1 MSRILIVDDEPAI
14 GWSLR
19 ELLSDEGHDVVV
31 AADVPTA
38 LEAAHQGRPD
48 AILLD
53 VRLGSGDGLVAVPDL
68 REAAG
73 PVPIVVMTA
82 FGNLDTAVRAVQA
95 GAFDYLTKPFDL
107 ERVVSVLRRAVAE
120 RPGDLK
126 ADQPAE
132 AASELVLI
140 GSSPPMQEIFKQ
152 IALVAGHDLPVLI
165 TGPTGTG
172 KDVVARAIHVHGPR
186 QPGPLVATNLA
197 ALAPGVVES
206 ELFGHTR
213 GAFTGAVAD
222 RAGLFE
228 LANGGTIFLDEIGE
242 APADVQVKLLR
253 VLETGGVTRV
263 GEATPQIVNVRVIAA
278 TNRDLAQGVRA
289 GTFRE
294 DLYHRLRVFPITM
307 PALSE
312 RPGDIE
318 PLARHFLARCVR
330 GPQQTASSQAMSVEF
345 LAALR
350 DRDWPGNVRELK
362 HAIEYAAVV
371 ARRGKLRP
379 EHLPAPD
386 RPGTSGT
393 AAGIESAAR
402 GVAAAVKEWSA
413 AARRELAALPEPD
426 LHHRAI
432 QLVEGTL
439 LREALAHTGGNR
451 TAAARLLG
459 LDRATLRTKLRSLG
473 IDD

>member
-1 MSRILIVDDEPAI
+1 
-14 GWSLR
+14 
-19 ELLSDEGHDVVV
+19 
-31 AADVPTA
+31 
-38 LEAAHQGRPD
+38 
-48 AILLD
+48 
-53 VRLGSGDGLVAVPDL
+53 VPDL

>member
-1 MSRILIVDDEPAI
+1 MSWPARSMPMGRGSPGRWSPQTSLPWLRAWWRANSSDTPGVPSLALWQI
-14 GWSLR
+14 GRDSLNW
-19 ELLSDEGHDVVV
+19 
-31 AADVPTA
+31 PTGA
-38 LEAAHQGRPD
+38 RSSSTRLGRP
-48 AILLD
+48 
-53 VRLGSGDGLVAVPDL
+53 
-68 REAAG
+68 
-73 PVPIVVMTA
+73 
-82 FGNLDTAVRAVQA
+82 
-95 GAFDYLTKPFDL
+95 
-107 ERVVSVLRRAVAE
+107 
-120 RPGDLK
+120 
-126 ADQPAE
+126 
-132 AASELVLI
+132 
-140 GSSPPMQEIFKQ
+140 
-152 IALVAGHDLPVLI
+152 
-165 TGPTGTG
+165 
-172 KDVVARAIHVHGPR
+172 
-186 QPGPLVATNLA
+186 
-197 ALAPGVVES
+197 
-206 ELFGHTR
+206 
-213 GAFTGAVAD
+213 
-222 RAGLFE
+222 
-228 LANGGTIFLDEIGE
+228 
-242 APADVQVKLLR
+242 PADVQVKLLR

-278 TNRDLAQGVRA
+278 TNRNLAQGVQA

-318 PLARHFLARCVR
+318 PLAQHFLARSIR
-330 GPQQTASSQAMSVEF
+330 GPLQPASSQVMSAEF

-402 GVAAAVKEWSA
+402 AVAAAVKEWSA

>member
-31 AADVPTA
+31 AADVTTA
-38 LEAAHQGRPD
+38 LEAAHQGRPY

-172 KDVVARAIHVHGPR
+172 KDVVARAIHAHGPR

-228 LANGGTIFLDEIGE
+228 LANGGTIFLD
-242 APADVQVKLLR
+242 
-253 VLETGGVTRV
+253 
-263 GEATPQIVNVRVIAA
+263 
-278 TNRDLAQGVRA
+278 
-289 GTFRE
+289 
-294 DLYHRLRVFPITM
+294 
-307 PALSE
+307 
-312 RPGDIE
+312 
-318 PLARHFLARCVR
+318 
-330 GPQQTASSQAMSVEF
+330 
-345 LAALR
+345 
-350 DRDWPGNVRELK
+350 
-362 HAIEYAAVV
+362 
-371 ARRGKLRP
+371 
-379 EHLPAPD
+379 
-386 RPGTSGT
+386 
-393 AAGIESAAR
+393 
-402 GVAAAVKEWSA
+402 
-413 AARRELAALPEPD
+413 
-426 LHHRAI
+426 
-432 QLVEGTL
+432 
-439 LREALAHTGGNR
+439 
-451 TAAARLLG
+451 
-459 LDRATLRTKLRSLG
+459 
-473 IDD
+473 